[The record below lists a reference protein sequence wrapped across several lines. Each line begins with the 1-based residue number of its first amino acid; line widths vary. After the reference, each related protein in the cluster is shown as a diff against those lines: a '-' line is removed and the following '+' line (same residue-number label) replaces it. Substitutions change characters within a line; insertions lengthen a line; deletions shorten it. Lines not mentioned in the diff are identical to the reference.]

1 MKIYKN
7 RLLISIIIISILLMT
22 FMGITRNGRLLPDPF
37 SGMVG
42 KLVSPVEWVFHS
54 VGSFFGGIG
63 ETIHDFRYLKAENV
77 KMKKELESLKM
88 ENLRFNQVAIENE
101 RLRETLQF
109 KEANADIS
117 TTAAEI
123 TGKDPG
129 NWFEVYTINK
139 GTKDGVN
146 VNDAVIVGKG
156 YLVGRIIEADGTWAK
171 FLALNDERSSVSIIV
186 NRTRELGV
194 VVGDNEDGVDA
205 IMPLDADI
213 IKGDEL
219 ITSNYSTFPK
229 GLLIGKVK
237 NVIKDDRKLQ
247 KLITIET
254 AANLSRLEEV
264 FIVKKK

>member
-1 MKIYKN
+1 
-7 RLLISIIIISILLMT
+7 MT
-22 FMGITRNGRLLPDPF
+22 FMGITRNVRLLPDPF
-37 SGMVG
+37 SGIIG
-42 KLVSPVEWVFHS
+42 KIVSPVEWVFS
-54 VGSFFGGIG
+54 GVGGFFGNIVG
-63 ETIHDFRYLKAENV
+63 TIHDFRFLKEENV

-88 ENLRFNQVAIENE
+88 ENLKFNQVAIENE

-109 KEANADIS
+109 KEANAKL
-117 TTAAEI
+117 TTIAAEI

-129 NWFEVYTINK
+129 NWFEVYNLNK

-156 YLVGRIIEADGTWAK
+156 YLVGRVIEADSTWCK

-194 VVGDNEDGVDA
+194 VVGDNSDGVNA

-247 KLITIET
+247 KLINIEP
-254 AANLSRLEEV
+254 AADMSRLEEV